1 MESKDLVALN
11 KLIDDAT
18 NKETALQKQEAEL
31 ALQNEQFA
39 KVLEQHKRQEAEL
52 NVLWDM
58 CKQFMLEHNIM
69 EHQTNSLLLKLAP
82 LGKYRA
88 DNLDIIP
95 DDLCKIVRSLDN
107 QKVTSYKNLH
117 GHLPEGVTDL
127 GYRLTKK
134 VING

>member
-1 MESKDLVALN
+1 MENKDLIALN

-18 NKETALQKQEAEL
+18 AKETALAEQEQAL

-58 CKQFMLEHNIM
+58 VKQYMIENGIM
-69 EHQTNSLLLKLAP
+69 KHETNSLSLSLSP
-82 LGKYRA
+82 LGKYKA
-88 DNLDIIP
+88 ENIDNVP

-107 QKVTSYKNLH
+107 AKVKSYYKLN
-117 GHLPEGVTDL
+117 GSLPEGITDM

-134 VING
+134 VL